1 MCTAEGFNLTGY
13 NRPMRTVTTAVLL
26 LLVSTSHA
34 AETRIHA
41 IVAIEMK
48 AACADAVGYVIEAGA
63 DSATVRKQVQDL
75 VRAKYPQ
82 ARNHTNADNFLK
94 DKHLGNHAVVVTAA
108 NSKPGCT
115 TRAMGVG
122 FGKDEVTARKDAER
136 LMGRMFPFNDGKVKV
151 EFSRAF

>member
-1 MCTAEGFNLTGY
+1 
-13 NRPMRTVTTAVLL
+13 MRTTATAVLL
-26 LLVSTSHA
+26 LLVSAPHA

-41 IVAIEMK
+41 VVAIEMK
-48 AACADAVGYVIEAGA
+48 AECADAVGYVIEAGA
-63 DSATVRKQVQDL
+63 DSAKVLTQVQDQ

-82 ARNHTNADNFLK
+82 ARNRLNADNFIK

-108 NSKPGCT
+108 NAKPGCS

-122 FGKDEVTARKDAER
+122 FGKDEAAARKDAVR

-151 EFSRAF
+151 EFSKAF

>member
-1 MCTAEGFNLTGY
+1 MHTAAS
-13 NRPMRTVTTAVLL
+13 AVLL
-26 LLVSTSHA
+26 LLVSTSLA

-41 IVAIEMK
+41 VVAIEMK
-48 AACADAVGYVIEAGA
+48 AACADAVGFVIEAGA
-63 DSATVRKQVQDL
+63 DSATVRKQVQEQ

-82 ARNHTNADNFLK
+82 SRNHTNADNFMK

-108 NSKPGCT
+108 NAKPGCN

-122 FGKDEVTARKDAER
+122 FGKDEAAARKDAER

-151 EFSRAF
+151 EFSKAY